1 MGVVAFKDG
10 EMVRLTA
17 AIAGEVRV
25 EDVPVGAGVDLAAL
39 KAGDTDPLEVV
50 VEVPAG
56 RSKRGW
62 NYTPAALQRIV
73 GEVMKQGLP
82 GFLGHQKAED
92 VAHEFPRPVTHWVG
106 AAWRDGKAYFRGV
119 VDAAASDLKR
129 WIRARTVRTVSI
141 FGAPTLATAGGETQV
156 VDYHALSID
165 WTPLGRAGMPT
176 AVVALG
182 EMDSIE
188 TAGAAP
194 GGAPQHPGGE
204 LKVDPVKEPV
214 TLKDALAALK
224 AAGTSAKVVAGE
236 MGWTFANL
244 ATEIGGEVYTGLQ
257 AQAKA
262 VGEIAAALGL
272 AADAKPADVVVAAKA
287 AHETQVKA
295 AGAEHQALINKV
307 IGEMVV
313 AETARPLVMRM
324 LRVADNADEVAIRK
338 AVGEM
343 LGSDDVKK
351 AVAGLF
357 REPLIRPLVDNHAQD
372 GGNGLKARR
381 AAI

>member
-1 MGVVAFKDG
+1 MAFKDG

-25 EDVPVGAGVDLAAL
+25 EDVPVGASVDLVAL

-62 NYTPAALQRIV
+62 NYTPQALQRIV

-106 AAWRDGKAYFRGV
+106 GLWRDGKAYFRGV
-119 VDAAASDLKR
+119 IDAAAGDLKR
-129 WIRARTVRTVSI
+129 WIRAKTVRTVSI

-188 TAGAAP
+188 PAGAAP

-214 TLKDALAALK
+214 TVQAALAALK
-224 AAGTSAKVVAGE
+224 AAGTSAKVIAGE
-236 MGWTFANL
+236 MGWTFASL
-244 ATEIGGEVYTGLQ
+244 ATDLGGEAYAGLQ
-257 AQAKA
+257 TQAKA
-262 VGEIAAALGL
+262 VGEIAMGLGL
-272 AADAKPADVVVAAKA
+272 AADAKPADVITAAKA
-287 AHETQVKA
+287 GREAQVKA
-295 AGAEHQALINKV
+295 AGAEHLALVNKV
-307 IGEMVV
+307 VGEMVV
-313 AETARPLVMRM
+313 AEVARPLVMRM
-324 LRVADNADEVAIRK
+324 LRVADNADEAAIKK

-343 LGSDDVKK
+343 LESKDVKE
-351 AVAGLF
+351 AVASLF
-357 REPLIRPLVDNHAQD
+357 REPLIRPKVDNRVGD
-372 GGNGLKARR
+372 SGGDLKARR